1 LPKIF
6 AITNKRGTPYVAVC
20 TTLCFSM
27 LAFTSAST
35 SAYTTF
41 KYFVSGVTLM
51 SSMVWM
57 MICFTHIRFMAAC
70 KKQGINRATLPYYN
84 KLNPFLSI
92 YGLVGVGIISLTK
105 GFDAFIPHFQPINF
119 VVNYSESLNR
129 CQLQC

>member
-1 LPKIF
+1 MPKIF
-6 AITNKRGTPYVAVC
+6 AITNKRGTPYVAVL

-27 LAFTSAST
+27 LAFTSIST

-57 MICFTHIRFMAAC
+57 MICFTHIRFMKAC

-84 KLNPFLSI
+84 KLNPFLSY
-92 YGLVGVGIISLTK
+92 YGLIGVGIISLTK
-105 GFDAFIPHFQPINF
+105 GFDAFIPHFQTINF
-119 VVNYSESLNR
+119 IVHYSE
-129 CQLQC
+129 

>member
-6 AITNKRGTPYVAVC
+6 AITNKRGTPYVAVL

-27 LAFTSAST
+27 LAFTSIST

-57 MICFTHIRFMAAC
+57 MICFTHIRFMKAC

-84 KLNPFLSI
+84 KLNPFLSY
-92 YGLVGVGIISLTK
+92 YGLIGVGIISLTK
-105 GFDAFIPHFQPINF
+105 GFDAFIPHFHTINF
-119 VVNYSESLNR
+119 IVHYSE
-129 CQLQC
+129 